1 MTGGTLRKRRGIKVS
16 PPQYDDGVVR
26 LGQCAVCGRDSRVL
40 TKHEGSEVAGG
51 WACADTDDC
60 CQVVAAATTVP
71 VSKARGSSTDAV
83 RKVLD
88 DGE

>member
-1 MTGGTLRKRRGIKVS
+1 MRKKRSIKLK
-16 PPQYDDGVVR
+16 PAQYDDGVVR
-26 LGQCAVCGRDSRVL
+26 LGQCPACWRDSRVL
-40 TKHEGSEVAGG
+40 TKHEVETRIV
-51 WACADTDDC
+51 WTCADTDDC
-60 CQVVAAATTVP
+60 CQVVAATTTVP